1 MTDGRLQWHP
11 GFSAALR
18 VELEEELD
26 ELCIEDEHMLSKKPM
41 QIDVLIVKKKGKQPI
56 RKNIG
61 QIFRKHNIIEYKS
74 PEDYL
79 SVNDFYKVYGYT
91 CFYQSE
97 TKRVKE
103 IQPEEITITFICNHY
118 PQKLLEHLRQFK
130 GIEVKK
136 QEAGIYY
143 LLGDSFPIQLVI
155 VKELSKE
162 ENYWLQNLRCNLKTG
177 EEIQEVVRRYEQVKH
192 KAYYSEVMN
201 LIVRANQKQMEE
213 EKNMCE
219 ALNELFAEELK
230 EADLRG
236 RKEGRKEG
244 RREGIIQ
251 GENSGIKL
259 AKKVFKLTAKGCPVE
274 NIAQE
279 CGISV
284 EKVKEILE

>member
-1 MTDGRLQWHP
+1 MTDGRLQWHS

-18 VELEEELD
+18 VELEDELD

-41 QIDVLIVKKKGKQPI
+41 QIDVLVVKKKGEQPI

-61 QIFRKHNIIEYKS
+61 RIFRKHNIIEYKS

-79 SVNDFYKVYGYT
+79 SINDFYKVYGYT

-97 TKRVKE
+97 TKRVKD
-103 IQPEEITITFICNHY
+103 IPPEEITMTFICNHY
-118 PQKLLEHLRQFK
+118 PQKLLEHLKKFK
-130 GIEVKK
+130 GIEVEK
-136 QEAGIYY
+136 QEAGLYY

-162 ENYWLQNLRCNLKTG
+162 ENCWLQNLRCNLKTG

-192 KAYYSEVMN
+192 KAYYSDVMN

-244 RREGIIQ
+244 RSVGQIEKLKELVQ
-251 GENSGIKL
+251 KKL
-259 AKKVFKLTAKGCPVE
+259 AKNQSIEKIADDLVE
-274 NIAQE
+274 D
-279 CGISV
+279 V
-284 EKVKEILE
+284 EVIRKIVKELNA

>member
-41 QIDVLIVKKKGKQPI
+41 QIDVLVVKKKGEQPI

-61 QIFRKHNIIEYKS
+61 RIFRKHNIIEYKS

-79 SVNDFYKVYGYT
+79 SINDFYKVYGYT

-103 IQPEEITITFICNHY
+103 IPPEEITITFICNHY
-118 PQKLLEHLRQFK
+118 PQKLLEHLKKFK
-130 GIEVKK
+130 GIEVEK

-143 LLGDSFPIQLVI
+143 LQGDSFPIQLVI
-155 VKELSKE
+155 VKELSKK

-192 KAYYSEVMN
+192 KAYYSDVMN

-230 EADLRG
+230 ES
-236 RKEGRKEG
+236 KEE
-244 RREGIIQ
+244 
-251 GENSGIKL
+251 GIKL
-259 AKKVFKLTAKGCPVE
+259 VKKVFKLTAGGSSVE

>member
-41 QIDVLIVKKKGKQPI
+41 QIDVLVVKKKGEQPI

-61 QIFRKHNIIEYKS
+61 RIFRKHNIIEYKS

-79 SVNDFYKVYGYT
+79 SINDFYKVYGYT

-103 IQPEEITITFICNHY
+103 IPPEEITITFICNHY
-118 PQKLLEHLRQFK
+118 PQKLLEHLKKFK
-130 GIEVKK
+130 GIEAEK

-143 LLGDSFPIQLVI
+143 LQGDSFPIQLVI
-155 VKELSKE
+155 VKELSKK

-177 EEIQEVVRRYEQVKH
+177 EEIQE
-192 KAYYSEVMN
+192 
-201 LIVRANQKQMEE
+201 

-230 EADLRG
+230 ES
-236 RKEGRKEG
+236 KEE
-244 RREGIIQ
+244 
-251 GENSGIKL
+251 GIKL
-259 AKKVFKLTAKGCPVE
+259 VKKVFKLTAGGSSVE

-284 EKVKEILE
+284 EKVKDILE

>member
-1 MTDGRLQWHP
+1 MTDGRLQWHS

-18 VELEEELD
+18 VELEDELD
-26 ELCIEDEHMLSKKPM
+26 ELCIEDEHMLSKKPV
-41 QIDVLIVKKKGKQPI
+41 QIDVLVVKKKGEQPI

-61 QIFRKHNIIEYKS
+61 RIFRKHNIIEYKS

-79 SVNDFYKVYGYT
+79 SINDFYKVYGYT

-97 TKRVKE
+97 TKRVKD
-103 IQPEEITITFICNHY
+103 IPPEEITMTFICNHY
-118 PQKLLEHLRQFK
+118 PQKLLEHLKKFK
-130 GIEVKK
+130 GIEVEK
-136 QEAGIYY
+136 QEAGLYY

-192 KAYYSEVMN
+192 KAYYSDVMN

-244 RREGIIQ
+244 RSVGQIEKLKELVQ
-251 GENSGIKL
+251 KKL
-259 AKKVFKLTAKGCPVE
+259 AKNQSIEKIADDLVE
-274 NIAQE
+274 D
-279 CGISV
+279 V
-284 EKVKEILE
+284 EVIRKIVKELNA

>member
-1 MTDGRLQWHP
+1 MTDGRLQWHS

-18 VELEEELD
+18 VELEDELD

-41 QIDVLIVKKKGKQPI
+41 QIDVLVVKKKGEQPI

-61 QIFRKHNIIEYKS
+61 RIFRKHNIIEYKS

-79 SVNDFYKVYGYT
+79 SINDFYKVYGYT

-97 TKRVKE
+97 TKRVKD
-103 IQPEEITITFICNHY
+103 IPPEEITMTFICNHY
-118 PQKLLEHLRQFK
+118 PQKLLEHLKKFK
-130 GIEVKK
+130 GIEVEK
-136 QEAGIYY
+136 QEAGLYY

-192 KAYYSEVMN
+192 KAYYSDVMN

-244 RREGIIQ
+244 RSVGQIEKLKELVQ
-251 GENSGIKL
+251 KKL
-259 AKKVFKLTAKGCPVE
+259 AKNQSIEKIADDLGEDVE
-274 NIAQE
+274 VIRK
-279 CGISV
+279 I
-284 EKVKEILE
+284 VKELNA

>member
-1 MTDGRLQWHP
+1 MTDGKLQWHP

-61 QIFRKHNIIEYKS
+61 RIFRKHNIIEYKS

-103 IQPEEITITFICNHY
+103 IPPEEITITFICNHY
-118 PQKLLEHLRQFK
+118 PQKLLEHLKNFK
-130 GIEVKK
+130 GIEDNK

-143 LLGDSFPIQLVI
+143 ILGDSFPIQLVI

-244 RREGIIQ
+244 RNVGKIEKLKELVQ
-251 GENSGIKL
+251 KKL
-259 AKKVFKLTAKGCPVE
+259 AKNQSIERIADDLVE
-274 NIAQE
+274 D
-279 CGISV
+279 V
-284 EKVKEILE
+284 EVIRKIVKELNV

>member
-1 MTDGRLQWHP
+1 MTDGRLQWHS

-18 VELEEELD
+18 VELEDELD

-41 QIDVLIVKKKGKQPI
+41 QIDVLVVKKKGEQPI

-61 QIFRKHNIIEYKS
+61 RIFRKHNIIEYKS

-79 SVNDFYKVYGYT
+79 SINDFYKVYGYT

-97 TKRVKE
+97 TKRVKD
-103 IQPEEITITFICNHY
+103 IPPEEITMTFICNHY
-118 PQKLLEHLRQFK
+118 PQKLLEHLKKFK
-130 GIEVKK
+130 GIEVEK
-136 QEAGIYY
+136 QEAGLYY

-177 EEIQEVVRRYEQVKH
+177 EEIQEVVMRYEQVKH
-192 KAYYSEVMN
+192 TAYYSDVMN

-244 RREGIIQ
+244 RSVGQIEKLKELVQ
-251 GENSGIKL
+251 KKL
-259 AKKVFKLTAKGCPVE
+259 AKNQSIEKIADDLVE
-274 NIAQE
+274 D
-279 CGISV
+279 V
-284 EKVKEILE
+284 EVIRKIVKELNA